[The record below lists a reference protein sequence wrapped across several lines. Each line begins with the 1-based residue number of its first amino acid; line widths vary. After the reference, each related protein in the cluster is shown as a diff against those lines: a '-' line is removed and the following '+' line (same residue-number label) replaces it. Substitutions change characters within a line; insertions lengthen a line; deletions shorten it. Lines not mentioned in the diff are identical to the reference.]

1 MDELRKEFAT
11 DIEFE
16 IALYILD
23 ILKEQPQIFLI
34 EDVLNRLHKVYGAD
48 RAKCLLYDYTFFK
61 MQRIGYTALVNGAVR
76 LDHKG
81 VSYIANRNLTE
92 NQKGYN
98 KILQLFKTLMKRR
111 W

>member
-16 IALYILD
+16 IALNILD

-61 MQRIGYTALVNGAVR
+61 MQRLGYTALVNGAVR

-81 VSYIANRNLTE
+81 ASYIANRNLTGSKKII
-92 NQKGYN
+92 KG
-98 KILQLFKTLMKRR
+98 LFNFIKKR